1 MSNRTDLEDQV
12 VALIAPLVGDGANQF
27 RSVGAVTKS
36 ELAAMIENELPEAP
50 FCLVSYA
57 GRDGGLVPGGGVHAF
72 EPRVSVIVGGMNLVG
87 AKERRRE
94 VLDLLEEVDGVLM
107 NAQIA
112 AAQGYL
118 ENTGESLVGF
128 SDGGVEVWEQVYRVK
143 QLFET
148 TT

>member
-1 MSNRTDLEDQV
+1 MGNRTDLEDQI
-12 VALIAPLVGDGANQF
+12 VALLDPLVADDKF
-27 RSVGAVTKS
+27 RSVGAATKS
-36 ELAAMIENELPEAP
+36 ELAKMINDELPEAP

-57 GRDGGLVPGGGVHAF
+57 GRDGGMVPGGGVHQF
-72 EPRVSVIVGGMNLVG
+72 EPRISVIVGGLNYVG

-107 NAQIA
+107 SAKIG

-128 SDGGVEVWEQVYRVK
+128 SDGGVEVWEQVYKVK
-143 QLFET
+143 QWLQ
-148 TT
+148 